1 MSQWDTIKTI
11 KDTMNV
17 RQVAQ
22 DTADFIIMDLESEGY
37 KARLDKNGS
46 KNPKKWKIVPDKE
59 YTKEQIKEFERIKN
73 EKRELY
79 FRRTKDQIN
88 QMKESLGLKI
98 KKKNKHIGK
107 QLLK

>member
-22 DTADFIIMDLESEGY
+22 DNADFIIMDLESEGF

-46 KNPKKWKIVPDKE
+46 RRPKNWKIVPDDE
-59 YTKEQIKEFERIKN
+59 YSREQLKEFERIKN
-73 EKRELY
+73 EKRDLY
-79 FRRTKDQIN
+79 FDRTRNQIN
-88 QMKESLGLKI
+88 QMKEALGLKI
-98 KKKNKHIGK
+98 RHKVKPNE
-107 QLLK
+107 